1 MRKIRF
7 TEQARS
13 KRRNE
18 TYEKDSEH
26 TMTDDRARF
35 YVARGQAEYSD
46 AAAGK
51 QKPDAAAQTSRE
63 ENRTQPARPEDY
75 DRAVEGILKKE
86 FDLDYCVN
94 GMSAHFKMDPNV
106 VRTELSSRLDERQKA
121 AAAATDSTNKP
132 TTAAPASTST
142 AKDADDTKTAETTEK
157 PPAQRSTRRGAGA
170 GADSNTAAAG
180 QDLAPKASA
189 RPPAD
194 LSKSEGSKSFTK
206 GE

>member
-7 TEQARS
+7 TEQTRS

-35 YVARGQAEYSD
+35 YVGRGQAEYAD
-46 AAAGK
+46 AGAGK
-51 QKPDAAAQTSRE
+51 RKPDAATTTSQE
-63 ENRTQPARPEDY
+63 ENKTPPARPEDY

-94 GMSAHFKMDPNV
+94 GMSVHFKMDPNV

-121 AAAATDSTNKP
+121 AATATGSTNKP
-132 TTAAPASTST
+132 GTGSQSSPTKAAG
-142 AKDADDTKTAETTEK
+142 DTKTGDTTEK
-157 PPAQRSTRRGAGA
+157 AAPQRSTRRGAGTE
-170 GADSNTAAAG
+170 SNTSGTG
-180 QDLAPKASA
+180 QDIAPKASA
-189 RPPAD
+189 RPAAD
-194 LSKSEGSKSFTK
+194 LSQSEQSKAFTK

>member
-7 TEQARS
+7 TEQTRS

-51 QKPDAAAQTSRE
+51 QKPDAAATASRE
-63 ENRTQPARPEDY
+63 ETKTPAARPEDY

-94 GMSAHFKMDPNV
+94 GMSVHFKMDPNV

-121 AAAATDSTNKP
+121 AESATSSTNK
-132 TTAAPASTST
+132 TTPATRPSTST
-142 AKDADDTKTAETTEK
+142 AKAAGDTKTAETTDK
-157 PPAQRSTRRGAGA
+157 APAQRSTRRGTGSE
-170 GADSNTAAAG
+170 SNTPGTG

-189 RPPAD
+189 RPAAD
-194 LSKSEGSKSFTK
+194 LSTSDQSKAFTK